1 VVEEQASILV
11 IDDEKGIRE
20 GCRRALTPLG
30 FRVELA
36 DTAAAGLRLLRED
49 SFDLVL
55 LDLMMP
61 GMGGME
67 ALGRIGE
74 IDPDIV
80 VIIIT
85 GYATVEAAVRTIKKG
100 AYDFISKPFTSDDL
114 SLVVNQGLEHRRL
127 TLENRR
133 LQGIEEEARE
143 LSRAKMELEK
153 LDAMKSRFMLTVA
166 HELRAP
172 IAAIQGYLGLI
183 LDGYASGDEEEM
195 IRNAHDRCG
204 ELLEMLQDL
213 LLLAHMKEKG
223 TEIKKKKTV
232 SVAQVL
238 EEVAGLFR
246 GEAQRKGL
254 DFEVKVAQQPEMLA
268 DEEHLKQLWTNLISN
283 AIKYTP
289 RGGSVVA
296 SLDERDGQIVGAV
309 SDTGVGIAADDL
321 SRIFE
326 EFYRTPQAKE
336 MEEHGTGLGL
346 PIVKEILDSYGGTID
361 VDSKLGEG
369 TTFTFTLPQTTEP
382 GEEALE
388 GGRTVGDKEEG

>member
-1 VVEEQASILV
+1 MGEQASILV

-20 GCRRALTPLG
+20 GCRRALTPAG

-36 DTAAAGLRLLRED
+36 DTAAAGLRMLRED

-55 LDLMMP
+55 LDLMMS
-61 GMGGME
+61 GMSGME
-67 ALGRIGE
+67 ALDRISE

-114 SLVVNQGLEHRRL
+114 GLVVNQGLEHRRL
-127 TLENRR
+127 TLETRR
-133 LQGIEEEARE
+133 LQAIEEEAKE
-143 LSRAKMELEK
+143 LSRAKVELEK

-183 LDGYASGDEEEM
+183 LDGYASEDEEEM

-204 ELLEMLQDL
+204 ELLELLHDL

-223 TEIKKKKTV
+223 TEVKKKKTV
-232 SVAQVL
+232 SVARVL
-238 EEVAGLFR
+238 EEVGGLLR
-246 GEAQRKGL
+246 AEAQRKGL
-254 DFEVKVAQQPEMLA
+254 SFDVKVAQQPEMLA

-283 AIKYTP
+283 GIKYTP

-296 SLDERDGQIVGAV
+296 SLEERDGQIVGAV

-346 PIVKEILDSYGGTID
+346 PIVKQILDSYGGTID
-361 VDSKLGEG
+361 VESKLGEG

-382 GEEALE
+382 GEQVLE
-388 GGRTVGDKEEG
+388 GGRTVGEDDGS

>member
-1 VVEEQASILV
+1 VGEQANILV

-36 DTAAAGLRLLRED
+36 ETAAAGLRLLRED

-67 ALGRIGE
+67 ALDRISE
-74 IDPDIV
+74 IDPDTV

-85 GYATVEAAVRTIKKG
+85 GYATVEAAVRTIKRG
-100 AYDFISKPFTSDDL
+100 AYDFVSKPFTADDL

-127 TLENRR
+127 TLETRR
-133 LQGIEEEARE
+133 LQNIEEEAKE
-143 LSRAKMELEK
+143 LARAKTELEK

-183 LDGYASGDEEEM
+183 LDGYADGDEEEM

-204 ELLEMLQDL
+204 ELLEMLHDL

-232 SVAQVL
+232 SVAEVL

-246 GEAQRKGL
+246 AEAQRKGL
-254 DFEVKVAQQPEMLA
+254 DFEVKVARQTEMLA

-283 AIKYTP
+283 GIKYTP
-289 RGGSVVA
+289 PGGSVVA
-296 SLDERDGQIVGAV
+296 SLDERDGQIVGAI

-336 MEEHGTGLGL
+336 MAEHGTGLGL
-346 PIVKEILDSYGGTID
+346 SIVKEILDSYGGTID
-361 VDSKLGEG
+361 VESKLGEG
-369 TTFTFTLPQTTEP
+369 TTFTFTLPKTTEP
-382 GEEALE
+382 GEEVLE
-388 GGRTVGDKEEG
+388 GGRTVGDEEEG

>member
-1 VVEEQASILV
+1 VEEQANILV
-11 IDDEKGIRE
+11 IDDERGIRE

-30 FRVELA
+30 FRVEVA
-36 DTAAAGLRLLRED
+36 DTAATGLHKLREG
-49 SFDLVL
+49 SFDLIL

-61 GMGGME
+61 GMSGME
-67 ALGRIGE
+67 ALDRIRE

-127 TLENRR
+127 TLETKR
-133 LQGIEEEARE
+133 LQAIEEEAKE
-143 LSRAKMELEK
+143 LARAKVELEK

-183 LDGYASGDEEEM
+183 LDGYAVDDEEEM
-195 IRNAHDRCG
+195 IKSAYDRCG
-204 ELLEMLQDL
+204 ELLEMIHDL
-213 LLLAHMKEKG
+213 LLLAHMKERTK
-223 TEIKKKKTV
+223 EIKKKKTV
-232 SVAQVL
+232 SVAKVL
-238 EEVAGLFR
+238 EEVANLMRAEAERRKLNFKV
-246 GEAQRKGL
+246 EFAQR
-254 DFEVKVAQQPEMLA
+254 PEMLA

-283 AIKYTP
+283 GIKYTP
-289 RGGSVVA
+289 PGGSVVA
-296 SLDERDGQIVGAV
+296 SLDAKDGHIIGVV
-309 SDTGVGIAADDL
+309 SDTGVGIADDDM

-346 PIVKEILDSYGGTID
+346 PIVKEIVETYGGTID
-361 VDSKLGEG
+361 VESQLGKG
-369 TTFTFTLPQTTEP
+369 TTFTFTLPQT
-382 GEEALE
+382 LE
-388 GGRTVGDKEEG
+388 YEGQTLERGRAIGDQAEG

>member
-1 VVEEQASILV
+1 VEQEANILV
-11 IDDEKGIRE
+11 IDDERGIRE

-36 DTAAAGLRLLRED
+36 DTAATGLHMLREG
-49 SFDLVL
+49 SFDLIL

-61 GMGGME
+61 GMSGIE
-67 ALGRIGE
+67 ALDRIRE

-127 TLENRR
+127 TLETRR
-133 LQGIEEEARE
+133 LQMIEEEAKE
-143 LSRAKMELEK
+143 LSRAKVELEK

-183 LDGYASGDEEEM
+183 LDGYAVDDAQEM
-195 IRNAHDRCG
+195 IKTAYDRCG
-204 ELLEMLQDL
+204 ELLETIHDL
-213 LLLAHMKEKG
+213 LLLAHMKEKA
-223 TEIKKKKTV
+223 TEVKKRRTV

-238 EEVAGLFR
+238 EEVANLLR
-246 GEAQRKGL
+246 AEAERKGL
-254 DFEVKVAQQPEMLA
+254 TFKVELAQRPEMLA

-283 AIKYTP
+283 AIRYTP
-289 RGGSVVA
+289 SGGSVVA
-296 SLDERDGQIVGAV
+296 SVDEKDGRIIGMV
-309 SDTGVGIAADDL
+309 SDTGVGIAADDM
-321 SRIFE
+321 SRIFD

-336 MEEHGTGLGL
+336 IEEHGTGLGL
-346 PIVKEILDSYGGTID
+346 PIVKEIVETYGGTID
-361 VDSKLGEG
+361 VESELGKG
-369 TTFTFTLPQTTEP
+369 TTFTFNLPHTLEP
-382 GEEALE
+382 GDQALE
-388 GGRTVGDKEEG
+388 GGRAIGDQAEG